1 MRPTRHPW
9 SLNAVPLAAALVVA
23 VAGAALAQGSGKAVV
38 TSQASLKW
46 SEAGIPGVSTA
57 PVDGDPAK
65 GPSRFYLKYAS
76 GLVTPVHHHSSDH
89 FVTTVSGNL
98 VLILDGKEQRL
109 APGSYFAFTG
119 KAKHAARCETGADC
133 VMFVQA
139 LSPWDVVPE
148 K

>member
-1 MRPTRHPW
+1 MHRIRRTW
-9 SLNAVPLAAALVVA
+9 FAAAVMLAVA
-23 VAGAALAQGSGKAVV
+23 VAVTGAALAQAPGKTVV
-38 TSQASLKW
+38 ASQSSLKW

-57 PVDGDPAK
+57 AVDGDPAK

-76 GLVTPVHHHSSDH
+76 GLVTPVHHHSADH
-89 FVTTVSGNL
+89 YVTTVTGNL
-98 VLILDGKEQRL
+98 TLILDGKEQRL
-109 APGSYFAFTG
+109 APGSYFALTG

>member
-1 MRPTRHPW
+1 MIRTHRSW
-9 SLNAVPLAAALVVA
+9 FAAVVTLA
-23 VAGAALAQGSGKAVV
+23 VAITGAALAQGTGKAVV
-38 TSQASLKW
+38 ASQSGLKW
-46 SEAGIPGVSTA
+46 SDGGIPGVSTA
-57 PVDGDPAK
+57 TVDGDLAK

-76 GLVTPVHHHSSDH
+76 GLVTPVHHHSADH
-89 FVTTVSGNL
+89 YVTTVTGNL
-98 VLILDGKEQRL
+98 TLILDGKEQRL
-109 APGSYFAFTG
+109 APGSYFALTG